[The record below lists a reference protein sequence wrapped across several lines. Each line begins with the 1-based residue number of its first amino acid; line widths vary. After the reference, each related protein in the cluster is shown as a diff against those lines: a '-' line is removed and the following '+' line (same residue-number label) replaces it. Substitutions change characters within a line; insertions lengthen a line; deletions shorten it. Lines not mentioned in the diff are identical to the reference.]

1 MKPTNWISRNV
12 SRLLPAVSA
21 EQKEAPALDKKAQT
35 AIKSGANAERTVDA
49 DKRPRSTH
57 VRLKAT
63 LGQKD
68 EALSPRVLRRI
79 LQELHAIIDP
89 KVSEVEGGRRAQA
102 IAAWYAGATP
112 EHRRD
117 LWLLRSRSKLPRCSL
132 PLPWVRLKRQ

>member
-1 MKPTNWISRNV
+1 M
-12 SRLLPAVSA
+12 
-21 EQKEAPALDKKAQT
+21 
-35 AIKSGANAERTVDA
+35 DA

-117 LWLLRSRSKLPRCSL
+117 LWLLMSEQFVADPLKVKAAQVQLEAAQQSFLKVSQLSL
-132 PLPWVRLKRQ
+132 FNYL